1 MKMKNF
7 TLLATVALGA
17 ALLLSL
23 SFRIAQAACD
33 PVRENESCSALYRL
47 SGSVSAVAGRS
58 EEPGGAQSA
67 IDEPRLP
74 TAGILIHE
82 DHRLMESEARALL
95 DKSKTF
101 RQTISPHTERDDFDT
116 IVAKFDYESG
126 FDRTLPG
133 QSKTL
138 AQRIDEADQ
147 DLRRARNLYAFLAVY
162 ADEDRFREENIC
174 GAAVL
179 DDPIADPPVVDMCN
193 FAARMR
199 ESVREA
205 AYLRMIFGQQF
216 TADAMGLHFSG
227 NEIVGG
233 EALCDR

>member
-7 TLLATVALGA
+7 SLLATVALGA

-67 IDEPRLP
+67 LDEPRLP

-138 AQRIDEADQ
+138 AQRIDKADQ
-147 DLRRARNLYAFLAVY
+147 DLRRARIYTLFSPSMPMKIAFARRISAAQPFWTTRLPT
-162 ADEDRFREENIC
+162 RPWWIC
-174 GAAVL
+174 ATLPPACAKACARP
-179 DDPIADPPVVDMCN
+179 PICA
-193 FAARMR
+193 
-199 ESVREA
+199 
-205 AYLRMIFGQQF
+205 
-216 TADAMGLHFSG
+216 
-227 NEIVGG
+227 
-233 EALCDR
+233 